1 LIKLI
6 PPFDN
11 RHPASF
17 MTGFILIAIFV
28 VFAVLMF
35 TRRVPALLAVPAMAI
50 LAAIVVGLPFNG
62 ILNDV
67 ISAGVIRLAPAYV
80 AVFAGAMLGRV
91 MMTTG
96 IAEAII
102 KRAAEFGGDR
112 PLVVAFALMIATAI
126 LFTTLTGLGAIIMV
140 GSLVLPIMMSL
151 GLNRKLVAVLFLL
164 AFATGFIF
172 NIALIK
178 LYREFLQIAPDAPLP
193 TDIVYF
199 AFGLLGIMSAAV
211 VIYAVI
217 SERRFGEVALFAVKS
232 KDELV
237 GEIPAEKN
245 VPFFSFLTPLV
256 PLVLYFFFGWKEVPA
271 FLGGALFGLLTTQPR
286 RAIQN
291 FTSSLVRGLEDGA
304 PAAILMMGIG
314 MLLVALKTARR
325 RSRAETDCHCAADQ
339 FVVELRFVF
348 RIALAARALSRTAE
362 CFRRRHR
369 RLQLDVHARHFAA
382 ARAARRRDVGHA
394 GAERLRPDE
403 HAQRLDR
410 QLHGRARRGNDKA
423 NLAADDD
430 RLRRRLDFGRD
441 FVFALSKM
449 ANLL

>member
-1 LIKLI
+1 
-6 PPFDN
+6 
-11 RHPASF
+11 
-17 MTGFILIAIFV
+17 MTGFFLIAIFV
-28 VFAVLMF
+28 VFAALMF
-35 TRRVPALLAVPAMAI
+35 TRKVPALLAVPTMAI

-67 ISAGVIRLAPAYV
+67 ISAGVVRLAPAYV

-112 PLVVAFALMIATAI
+112 PLVVAFALMIATAV

-178 LYREFLQIAPDAPLP
+178 LYREFLNIAPDAPLP
-193 TDIVYF
+193 TEIVYF
-199 AFGLLGIMSAAV
+199 AFGLLGIMSVAV

-232 KDELV
+232 KEELV
-237 GEIPAEKN
+237 EDIAPGKT
-245 VPFFSFLTPLV
+245 VPFIAFLTPLV

-314 MLLVALKTARR
+314 MLLVALKLPNVEAALKPIVTALPIN
-325 RSRAETDCHCAADQ
+325 SAGTY
-339 FVVELRFVF
+339 VVFFGLLSPLALYRGPLNVF
-348 RIALAARALSRTAE
+348 GIGIGVYSLMFTLGILPPLALLAAVMSVTQVQNVCDPTNTHNVWIANFTGVRVEEMTKETLLPMMIV
-362 CFRRRHR
+362 CIGG
-369 RLQLDVHARHFAA
+369 LIL
-382 ARAARRRDVGHA
+382 
-394 GAERLRPDE
+394 GAILFLR
-403 HAQRLDR
+403 
-410 QLHGRARRGNDKA
+410 
-423 NLAADDD
+423 
-430 RLRRRLDFGRD
+430 
-441 FVFALSKM
+441 
-449 ANLL
+449 